1 MAQKLT
7 CIQCDDYNIPG
18 IRLMHTEA
26 QALGKY
32 ARLRRTFLEHN
43 NPMLFN
49 YMVLTETL
57 FPHLWELQQT
67 CEKRMEL
74 LMADLL
80 VKNPTPDKETQQL
93 AWVSH
98 MKSLKAQAEES
109 ILRELIYGEDTV

>member
-1 MAQKLT
+1 MAQNLT
-7 CIQCDDYNIPG
+7 YTQCGDYNIPD

-32 ARLRRTFLEHN
+32 GRMRRTFLEHN

-49 YMVLTETL
+49 DMVLTETL
-57 FPHLWELQQT
+57 FPHLWEVQQT

-80 VKNPTPDKETQQL
+80 VKNPAPDKETQQL

-98 MKSLKAQAEES
+98 MNSLKAQAEES
-109 ILRELIYGEDTV
+109 ILRELIYGEDAV